1 MSDGERPLVAWVDG
15 GARGNPGPAGWGVLI
30 TDPEGHEVARLWGFL
45 GEATNNVAEYHGLI
59 AALEEADRLGASG
72 LEVNTD
78 SQLIER
84 QVKGEYKVRQPH
96 LKTLMERVR
105 ALAGRLPRFAI
116 MHVPR
121 ARNIVADTLANRAMD
136 ERAGGREPARV
147 R

>member
-1 MSDGERPLVAWVDG
+1 MSPKERPLVAWVDG

-30 TDPEGHEVARLWGFL
+30 TDPDGHEVARLWGFL
-45 GEATNNVAEYHGLI
+45 GEATNNVAEYEGLI
-59 AALEEADRLGASG
+59 AALEEAGHLGATG

-96 LKTLMERVR
+96 LQQLVKRVR
-105 ALAGRLPRFAI
+105 ALAGRLHHFSI

-121 ARNIVADTLANRAMD
+121 ARNIVADGLANRAMD
-136 ERAGGREPARV
+136 ERSGGREPARV
-147 R
+147 S